1 MSLDQSLWPR
11 HIIPDWLGLSHIPSS
26 VTGGTF
32 SNTEGEEERSIS
44 LRAKPSAITRIQFW
58 VTKQQLCP
66 LQNAREEGIGR
77 IKDSST
83 VWNTPEKSSK
93 DKDFDNG
100 DVIVDFCKNYDRRV
114 AIGSN
119 RLRF

>member
-11 HIIPDWLGLSHIPSS
+11 HIISDWLGLSRIPSS

-66 LQNAREEGIGR
+66 LQNAREEGVRR

-93 DKDFDNG
+93 DRILTMGMSLLIFAKTMIEG
-100 DVIVDFCKNYDRRV
+100 WLQV
-114 AIGSN
+114 ATG
-119 RLRF
+119 